1 MLLLPHHLRTHSCW
15 WCFSVEPVVVVVN
28 GTNMMTVAIG
38 GGGGLRLCHWLVLV
52 FLNG

>member
-38 GGGGLRLCHWLVLV
+38 GGASSLPLARASLFEWLR
-52 FLNG
+52 